1 MTLLDPRR
9 HTLHAAPSAPPQ
21 QLAQPQAAPART
33 LFVPPG
39 WKGRAN
45 GGAGFIAYPGATRAQ
60 LLEVAAWV
68 MAEAEGR
75 ADG

>member
-1 MTLLDPRR
+1 MLRVVP
-9 HTLHAAPSAPPQ
+9 AALPHQPTQ
-21 QLAQPQAAPART
+21 QAVAPART
-33 LFVPPG
+33 LFIPPG

-68 MAEAEGR
+68 VAEAEGR
-75 ADG
+75 E